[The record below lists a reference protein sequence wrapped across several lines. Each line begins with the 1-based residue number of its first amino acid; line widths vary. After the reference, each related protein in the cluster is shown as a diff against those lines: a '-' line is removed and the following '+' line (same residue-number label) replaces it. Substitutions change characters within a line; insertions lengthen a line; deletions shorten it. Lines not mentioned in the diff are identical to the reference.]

1 VKNFFHLGIAFQI
14 QDDVL
19 DFTAAENIMGKATLV
34 DMDLGLSTAPILY
47 AAQEY
52 KQLQPLVKR
61 RFKKAGDKQTALEY
75 LYKSETA
82 MNKAKA
88 LAQFHAQ
95 KAVDAILR
103 LPQSEA
109 RDALVRLT
117 HIVITR
123 KK

>member
-1 VKNFFHLGIAFQI
+1 MGLAFQI
-14 QDDVL
+14 QDDIL
-19 DFTAAENIMGKATLV
+19 DFTAAASVLGKPALA

-52 KQLQPLVKR
+52 SELRPLVMR
-61 RFKKAGDKQTALEY
+61 RFKEKGDKQTALEY

-82 MNKAKA
+82 MDKAKA
-88 LAQFHAQ
+88 LAIFHAQ
-95 KAVDAILR
+95 RAVDAILR

-117 HIVITR
+117 NIVITR